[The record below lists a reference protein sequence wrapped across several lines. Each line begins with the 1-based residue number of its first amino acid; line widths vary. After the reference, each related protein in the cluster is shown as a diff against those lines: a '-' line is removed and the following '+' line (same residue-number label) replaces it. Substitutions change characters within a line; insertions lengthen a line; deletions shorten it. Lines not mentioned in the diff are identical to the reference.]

1 MYVIGERINGMF
13 KDVRKAIQ
21 ECNTEI
27 VQNLAKAQLEAG
39 ANALDVN
46 VGPAAA
52 DATEAMVWLVQTI
65 RQVTQAPLAI
75 DTTKPEVMEAGLAEA
90 GAGSIINSTTGQEEK
105 LTVFMPMAQK
115 HKAAIIALTID
126 EKGIPRDA
134 AGRTEIALRIV
145 ASAFENGIE
154 DMQRLFI
161 DPVILPVNVAQT
173 VPQQVMDALREVRL
187 LSDPPPKTVLGLSNV
202 SQGTALRSLI
212 NRTYLVM
219 AIAAGL
225 DGAILDPMDEELMNA
240 GITAE
245 LLLDKQVYCDDYLKA
260 YLSSVKSG

>member
-13 KDVRKAIQ
+13 KDVRGAIQ
-21 ECNTEI
+21 ERNAEVI
-27 VQNLAKAQLEAG
+27 RKLAKAQLEAG

-46 VGPAAA
+46 VGPASAEPKE
-52 DATEAMVWLVQTI
+52 TMVWLVKTI
-65 RQVTQAPLAI
+65 RQVTKAPLAI
-75 DTTKPEVMEAGLAEA
+75 DTTKAEVMEAGLAEA
-90 GAGSIINSTTGQEEK
+90 GPGSIINSTTGQAEK
-105 LTVFMPMAQK
+105 LAVFMPLAQK
-115 HKAAIIALTID
+115 HQASVIGLTID

-145 ASAFENGIE
+145 AAAFENGIE
-154 DMQRLFI
+154 DMQRLFL
-161 DPVILPVNVAQT
+161 DPIILPVNVTQVT
-173 VPQQVMDALREVRL
+173 PRHVMDTLREVHL
-187 LSDPPPKTVLGLSNV
+187 LSDPAPRTVLGLSNV

-225 DGAILDPMDEELMNA
+225 EAAIMDPLDEELMNA

-245 LLLDKQVYCDDYLKA
+245 LLLNKQVYCDDYLKA
-260 YLSSVKSG
+260 YRSSVKSG

>member
-13 KDVRKAIQ
+13 KDVRKSIQ
-21 ECNTEI
+21 ERNTEVI
-27 VQNLAKAQLEAG
+27 QNLAKAQLEAG

-46 VGPAAA
+46 VGPASA
-52 DATEAMVWLVQTI
+52 DPKETMIWLVKTI
-65 RQVTQAPLAI
+65 RQVTGAPLAI
-75 DTTKPEVMEAGLAEA
+75 DTTKADVMEAGLAEA
-90 GAGSIINSTTGQEEK
+90 GSGSIVNSTTGQAEK
-105 LTVFMPMAQK
+105 LAVFMPLAQK
-115 HKAAIIALTID
+115 YVAGIIGLTID

-154 DMQRLFI
+154 DMRRLFI
-161 DPVILPVNVAQT
+161 DPVILPVNVTQT
-173 VPQQVMDALREVRL
+173 VPQQVIDALREVRL
-187 LSDPPPKTVLGLSNV
+187 LSDPPPRTVLGLSNV
-202 SQGTALRSLI
+202 SQGTMLRSLI

-245 LLLDKQVYCDDYLKA
+245 LLLNKQVYCDDYLKA
-260 YLSSVKSG
+260 YLSSVQRS